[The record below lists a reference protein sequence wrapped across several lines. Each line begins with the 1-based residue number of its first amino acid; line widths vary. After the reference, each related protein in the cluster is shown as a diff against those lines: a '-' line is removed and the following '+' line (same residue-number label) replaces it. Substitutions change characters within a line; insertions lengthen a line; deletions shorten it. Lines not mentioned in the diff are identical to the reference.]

1 MAFSVMAVTKAQPA
15 SADFPEIPSQDVA
28 IADGCATLDEAMEQA
43 AFAVREGG
51 IDKIFIVG
59 GQEDSAENFI
69 YDASGKSISRF
80 GAPGFSLEEAL
91 RGDAFKI

>member
-15 SADFPEIPSQDVA
+15 SPDFPEIPSQDVA
-28 IADGCATLDEAMEQA
+28 IADGCATLAEAMEQA

-59 GQEDSAENFI
+59 SLDDQAENFI
-69 YDASGKSISRF
+69 YDASGTAISRF
-80 GAPGFSLEEAL
+80 GAPGFTLEDAL
-91 RGDAFKI
+91 RNDQFKI